1 MDKHSCKNPFGRL
14 LTSKIEEWS
23 FVIKSKLSS
32 MFTFRMFFIVDNSA
46 IITFSVMMYI
56 IHYTFY
62 WYVFTWKLSGSL
74 LHLPS
79 ASFPGLQKSQNGRKP
94 YLHGAYTY
102 MCRYIYIYTFIY
114 RYVLIMIY
122 IYDICM
128 MICIYIYIYRD
139 GGFKQCKCMVICQR
153 CPLHSALFGLVIYIM
168 NPAQCAT

>member
-14 LTSKIEEWS
+14 LTLKIEECS

-32 MFTFRMFFIVDNSA
+32 MFTFCMFFIVDNSA

-56 IHYTFY
+56 IHYTFE
-62 WYVFTWKLSGSL
+62 WYVFKWKLSGSL

-102 MCRYIYIYTFIY
+102 MCRYIYIYIHIQICAY
-114 RYVLIMIY
+114 NDIH
-122 IYDICM
+122 ICM
-128 MICIYIYIYRD
+128 MIYIYIYRD
-139 GGFKQCKCMVICQR
+139 GGSNNANVWIFVREFPFIVHC
-153 CPLHSALFGLVIYIM
+153 LGW
-168 NPAQCAT
+168 

>member
-102 MCRYIYIYTFIY
+102 MCRYIYIHIHIQICAYNDIHIWY
-114 RYVLIMIY
+114 M
-122 IYDICM
+122 YDDM
-128 MICIYIYIYRD
+128 YIYIYT
-139 GGFKQCKCMVICQR
+139 GMVG
-153 CPLHSALFGLVIYIM
+153 SNNANVWLFVSDVPFIVHCLGW
-168 NPAQCAT
+168 